1 MPTKRPINERLAEL
15 ITDMVGSMWCAY
27 VFAGLAF
34 VSLPQALEGGRM
46 AFVAWLSQT
55 FLQLVL
61 LSVIMVGQDVSTRKA
76 ERRSEKT
83 YKDAEE
89 ILKILRQNHAM
100 ITDSIKGDNRIKHP
114 SEKNPHDPLDGPET
128 TPHPW

>member
-83 YKDAEE
+83 YRDAEE
-89 ILKILRQNHAM
+89 ILKLLKHH
-100 ITDSIKGDNRIKHP
+100 GDIIEESTIVLTRKP
-114 SEKNPHDPLDGPET
+114 RKKNQQDPLDDPET